1 MERVIAYVDG
11 FNLYFG
17 LRSKG
22 WRRLYWLNIHG
33 MAGHLLKPGQHLVG
47 VKYFTS
53 RVSSSPTDPDQDR
66 RQNLYLEAVATLP
79 QTNLYFGH
87 YLSKLVEC
95 RNCRA
100 KWMKQ
105 EEKMTDVNIAIELLV
120 DAQQDNFDTA
130 LLVSADSDLTGPVVK
145 VRTLFPK
152 KRVLVAFPPDRVSER
167 LKREASAWTNI
178 GKDAIRGNQ
187 LPNPVVKA
195 GGVELWKPV
204 EWG

>member
-22 WRRLYWLNIHG
+22 WRRFYWLNIHG

-95 RNCRA
+95 RNCGA